1 MLALPDKIVFCQAG
15 PFLFFKK
22 ANFSCYNELM
32 ENIEVIA
39 RAVVIKNN
47 KILLCKAKN
56 KPHYYFP
63 GGHVEF
69 GEKAQIALA
78 REFQEEIG
86 VNISNLKFIGIAEG
100 VYTDEKGVIH
110 HEINL
115 TFEGQIKEKEIFSQ
129 EAHLEFS
136 WIELEKIPETLIKP
150 LDLIGAISRWL
161 SDRKIFWSSE
171 IE

>member
-1 MLALPDKIVFCQAG
+1 
-15 PFLFFKK
+15 
-22 ANFSCYNELM
+22 M

-69 GEKAQIALA
+69 GEKAEIALA
-78 REFQEEIG
+78 REFQEEIA
-86 VNISNLKFIGIAEG
+86 VEVFNFNFIGISENT
-100 VYTDEKGVIH
+100 YTDKKEIFH

-115 TFEGQIKEKEIFSQ
+115 TFSAEIEEDEVMSR
-129 EAHLEFS
+129 EDHLEFA
-136 WIELEKIPETLIKP
+136 WIDLEKFQETKIMP
-150 LDLIGAISRWL
+150 LDLKAKIGNWFSN
-161 SDRKIFWSSE
+161 KNTFWSSE
-171 IE
+171 I